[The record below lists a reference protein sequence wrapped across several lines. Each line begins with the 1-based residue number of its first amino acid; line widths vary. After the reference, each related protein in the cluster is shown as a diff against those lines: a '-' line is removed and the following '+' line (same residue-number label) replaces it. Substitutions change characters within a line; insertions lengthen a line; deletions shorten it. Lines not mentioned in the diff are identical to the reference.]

1 MENVSIYLVEIKLI
15 PKNGGKFFNIYTLRL
30 YH

>member
-1 MENVSIYLVEIKLI
+1 MENVSIYLVEKKLTPI
-15 PKNGGKFFNIYTLRL
+15 FGGKFFNIYTLRL